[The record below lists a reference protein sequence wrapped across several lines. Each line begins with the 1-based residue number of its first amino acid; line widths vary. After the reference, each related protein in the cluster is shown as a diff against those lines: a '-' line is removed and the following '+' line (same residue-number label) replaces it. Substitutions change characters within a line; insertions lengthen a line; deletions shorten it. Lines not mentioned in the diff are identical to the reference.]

1 MTNWQ
6 LGNIL
11 FIYDCLV
18 FLNAVQSANRQLWVV
33 VNYLLTIVGAFTFGY
48 FVGHFASF
56 DIPGVS
62 WFWNIFSNLI
72 PKLPPKAQIPFGMG
86 LT

>member
-1 MTNWQ
+1 MHDKLAAWEHSVY
-6 LGNIL
+6 L
-11 FIYDCLV
+11 YDCLV

-62 WFWNIFSNLI
+62 
-72 PKLPPKAQIPFGMG
+72 
-86 LT
+86 

>member
-1 MTNWQ
+1 MRDKLAAWKYSDYRGY
-6 LGNIL
+6 L
-11 FIYDCLV
+11 YDCLV

-62 WFWNIFSNLI
+62 
-72 PKLPPKAQIPFGMG
+72 
-86 LT
+86 

>member
-1 MTNWQ
+1 MHDKLAAWKHSVH
-6 LGNIL
+6 L
-11 FIYDCLV
+11 YDCLV

-48 FVGHFASF
+48 FVGHFAGF

-62 WFWNIFSNLI
+62 
-72 PKLPPKAQIPFGMG
+72 
-86 LT
+86 